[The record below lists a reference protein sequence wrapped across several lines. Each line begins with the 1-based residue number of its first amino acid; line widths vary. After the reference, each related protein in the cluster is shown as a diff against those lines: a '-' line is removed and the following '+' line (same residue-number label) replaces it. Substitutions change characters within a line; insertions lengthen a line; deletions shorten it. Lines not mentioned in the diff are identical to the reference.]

1 MIDLDDVGAL
11 KRNDPQGMGERIAE
25 LPWQCRQAWEIIEGQ
40 RFPADYAR
48 ADSVVIL
55 GMGGSA
61 IGGDLVCTLVRDLCP
76 VPIFINREY
85 DLPRFV
91 GQGTLVIACSYS
103 GDTEETLA
111 AFQEASRRGA
121 KLLALTTDGQLAQM
135 TENPL
140 TFSYVAQPRAA
151 LGFSLVMLLGILT
164 EIGFVPDPRPDL
176 GEAIEVMEELG
187 EKVREEVPTSQ
198 NRAKQLATLL
208 LGKLPVIYGAQHLA
222 PVARRWKGQ
231 FNENGKCFAF
241 FEALPEL
248 HHNTVEAFPYPSELA
263 ERGVIL
269 LLISRLYHPRNIL
282 RFQVTEEM
290 LDRYGIPHWSMEAK
304 GRSPLSQVLSTIHL
318 GDYVSLYLAA
328 LRGVDPSSV
337 GTIAYLKER
346 LAQA

>member
-40 RFPADYAR
+40 HFPTDYAQ

-61 IGGDLVCTLVRDLCP
+61 IGGDLVRTLVRDLCP
-76 VPIFINREY
+76 VPIFVNREY

-91 GQGTLVIACSYS
+91 GQDTLVIASSYS
-103 GDTEETLA
+103 GNTEETLA
-111 AFQEASRRGA
+111 AFREASRRGA
-121 KLLALTTDGQLAQM
+121 KLLALTTDGKLAQM
-135 TENPL
+135 AENLL

-151 LGFSLVMLLGILT
+151 LGFSLIMLLGILT
-164 EIGFVPDPRPDL
+164 ELDFIPDPTPDL
-176 GEAIEVMEELG
+176 GEAIEVVEG
-187 EKVREEVPTSQ
+187 VGSKVREGVPTSQ
-198 NRAKQLATLL
+198 NPAKRLALL
-208 LGKLPVIYGAQHLA
+208 LQGKLPVIYGAQHLA

-241 FEALPEL
+241 FEVLPEL
-248 HHNTVEAFPYPSELA
+248 HHNTVEAFPYLDALA
-263 ERGVIL
+263 EEGVIL
-269 LLISRLYHPRNIL
+269 LLTSRLYHSRNIL

-290 LDRYGIPHWSMEAK
+290 LGRYGIPHWSMEAQ
-304 GRSPLSQVLSTIHL
+304 GRSLLSQVLSTIHF

-337 GTIAYLKER
+337 ETIAYLKKR
-346 LAQA
+346 LAQS

>member
-11 KRNDPQGMGERIAE
+11 KRNDPQGMEERIAE
-25 LPWQCRQAWEIIEGQ
+25 LPWQCRRAWEIIESQ
-40 RFPADYAR
+40 RFPADYAQ

-61 IGGDLVCTLVRDLCP
+61 IGGGLIRTLVRDLCP
-76 VPIFINREY
+76 VPIFVNREY

-111 AFQEASRRGA
+111 AFREASRRGA
-121 KLLALTTDGQLAQM
+121 KLLALTTDGKLAQT
-135 TENPL
+135 TENL
-140 TFSYVAQPRAA
+140 VTFSYVAQPRAA
-151 LGFSLVMLLGILT
+151 LGFSLIMLLGILT
-164 EIGFVPDPRPDL
+164 KLGFVPDPTPDL
-176 GEAIEVMEELG
+176 EEAIEVVEGLG
-187 EKVREEVPTSQ
+187 GKVREGIPTSQ
-198 NRAKQLATLL
+198 NPAKRLALL
-208 LGKLPVIYGAQHLA
+208 LQGKLPVIYGAQHLA

-241 FEALPEL
+241 FEVLPEL
-248 HHNTVEAFPYPSELA
+248 HHNTVEAFPHPGELA
-263 ERGVIL
+263 ENGMIL
-269 LLISRLYHPRNIL
+269 LLTSRLYHPRNIL

-304 GRSPLSQVLSTIHL
+304 GRSPLSQVLSTIHF

-328 LRGVDPSSV
+328 LRGVNPSSV
-337 GTIAYLKER
+337 ETITYLKER

>member
-40 RFPADYAR
+40 RFPADYAE

-61 IGGDLVCTLVRDLCP
+61 IGGDLVRTLARDLCP
-76 VPIFINREY
+76 VPIFVNREY

-103 GDTEETLA
+103 GNTEETLA
-111 AFQEASRRGA
+111 AFQEASRRGG
-121 KLLALTTDGQLAQM
+121 KILALTTDGRLAQM
-135 TENPL
+135 AENPL
-140 TFSYVAQPRAA
+140 TFSYVSQPRAA
-151 LGFSLVMLLGILT
+151 LGFSLIMLLGILT
-164 EIGFVPDPRPDL
+164 KLGFVPDPTPDL
-176 GEAIEVMEELG
+176 EEAIEVVERLLAE
-187 EKVREEVPTSQ
+187 VREEIPTSQ
-198 NRAKQLATLL
+198 NPAKQLALL
-208 LGKLPVIYGAQHLA
+208 LQGKLPVIYGAQHLA
-222 PVARRWKGQ
+222 PVARRWKTQ

-241 FEALPEL
+241 FEVVPEL
-248 HHNTVEAFPYPSELA
+248 HHNTVEAFPYPAELA
-263 ERGVIL
+263 DKGVVL
-269 LLISRLYHPRNIL
+269 LLTSRLYHPRNIL
-282 RFQVTEEM
+282 RFQATEEM
-290 LDRYGIPHWSMEAK
+290 LDRYGIPHWSTEAR
-304 GRSPLSQVLSTIHL
+304 GRSSLSQALSTIHF

-337 GTIAYLKER
+337 ETINYLKER